1 MTLQASVREECT
13 LVAVPSSARAARDF
27 ISEYLQKLHAPAAV
41 IADCQLAVS
50 ELASNVIAHGEG
62 SEFSIAID
70 ASDPQ
75 WWLVEV
81 ASNMVTGA
89 TNMLLPE
96 SWVVT
101 GADHISGRGLG
112 IVRRLMTDIV
122 VTIDVGRVSTR
133 CRQRRTAP

>member
-1 MTLQASVREECT
+1 MTVRAECT
-13 LVAVPSSARAARDF
+13 LAAVPSSARAARDF
-27 ISEYLQKLHAPAAV
+27 IGDYLRESRAPQAV

-50 ELASNVIAHGEG
+50 ELASNVITHGEG
-62 SEFSIAID
+62 SELFIAVD

-81 ASNMVTGA
+81 ASSMVIGA

-101 GADHISGRGLG
+101 GSDRISGRGLG

-122 VTIDVGRVSTR
+122 VTIDAGRVSTR
-133 CRQRRTAP
+133 CRQRRTAH